1 METSLTAL
9 ILAMALGTF
18 AFRLLPLTVLTRLQ
32 LPAWARD
39 WLSLVPGAVLAAS
52 LAQTLLLREGA
63 LALPW
68 RNAHLLAALPTAL
81 VAWRTRNMIATMAV
95 GMLAFALLQRLL
107 AP

>member
-1 METSLTAL
+1 
-9 ILAMALGTF
+9 MALGTLC
-18 AFRLLPLTVLTRLQ
+18 FRLLPLTVLTRLQ

-63 LALPW
+63 LALTW
-68 RNAHLLAALPTAL
+68 RNAHLLAAIPTAL

-95 GMLAFALLQRLL
+95 GMLAFALLERLL
-107 AP
+107 AL